1 MDAEKRFELIKEVG
15 EEIVTE
21 EDLRKLLETNNKPV
35 VYDGFEPSGKL
46 HIAQGLMR
54 AINTNKMLKAGCKFK
69 FWIADWFAWM
79 NNKMNGDLEKIKKVG
94 EYQIETWKACGMD
107 TSKVEFIWANEVMSK
122 KDYWKRVIE
131 IGRNSTLNRIL
142 RTTQIMGRTEKDE
155 LSAAQIFY
163 PFMQCSDI
171 FELDVDIT
179 NLGMD
184 KRKVNILARELAVKL
199 KAKKPVVVS
208 YHMLMGLTAPAVDIK
223 DPIERKIAMKMSK
236 SKPNTAIFMTDSRE
250 EIEKKIKAAY
260 CPEKIKEENP
270 ILEYAKYILFESFKE
285 LKIERDKKF
294 GGDVSYK
301 SYEEL
306 ERDFVQGKLH
316 PVDLK
321 NASSVYIDKLLEPVR
336 KHFEIN
342 KKAKELLEQI
352 RKFEVTR

>member
-122 KDYWKRVIE
+122 KDYLKRVIE

-163 PFMQCSDI
+163 PCMQCSDI

-179 NLGMD
+179 NL
-184 KRKVNILARELAVKL
+184 
-199 KAKKPVVVS
+199 
-208 YHMLMGLTAPAVDIK
+208 
-223 DPIERKIAMKMSK
+223 
-236 SKPNTAIFMTDSRE
+236 
-250 EIEKKIKAAY
+250 
-260 CPEKIKEENP
+260 
-270 ILEYAKYILFESFKE
+270 
-285 LKIERDKKF
+285 
-294 GGDVSYK
+294 
-301 SYEEL
+301 
-306 ERDFVQGKLH
+306 
-316 PVDLK
+316 
-321 NASSVYIDKLLEPVR
+321 
-336 KHFEIN
+336 
-342 KKAKELLEQI
+342 
-352 RKFEVTR
+352 